1 MADII
6 KIRVKGNLVGVVG
19 LQKIMEGMAAEFADR
34 SDEEIGKEIL
44 RQAVQDNY
52 IPRSAE
58 EAYEKALT
66 KEFRRFLGQK
76 VEEEPLPGLQIIV
89 LGPGCA
95 RCSQLEG
102 DVREVLGD
110 LQLPGELMHVDDY
123 REIARY
129 GVLGVPALIVNGKV
143 VSVGTTPTRP
153 QIKEWLR
160 AAEAAQAKVNNRD

>member
-1 MADII
+1 MADI
-6 KIRVKGNLVGVVG
+6 KQIRVKGNLVGVVG

-34 SDEEIGKEIL
+34 SDGEIGKEIL
-44 RQAVQDNY
+44 QQAAQDNY

-58 EAYEKALT
+58 EAYEKVLI
-66 KEFRRFLGQK
+66 KEFKRFLGQK
-76 VEEEPLPGLQIIV
+76 VEEEPLPGLQVIV

-95 RCSQLEG
+95 RCSQLES

-110 LQLPGELMHVDDY
+110 LQLPGELIHVDDY

-143 VSVGTTPTRP
+143 VSVGTTPTRQ
-153 QIKEWLR
+153 QIKAWLR
-160 AAEAAQAKVNNRD
+160 AAEAARTERNREF